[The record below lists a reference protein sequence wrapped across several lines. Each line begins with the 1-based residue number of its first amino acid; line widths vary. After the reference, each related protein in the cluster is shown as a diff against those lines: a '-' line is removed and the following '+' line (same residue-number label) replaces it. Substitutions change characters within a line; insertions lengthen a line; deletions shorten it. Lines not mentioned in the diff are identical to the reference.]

1 MNNFFFFHFIL
12 IAILISNSS
21 DLIPGFEYKKI
32 NIKRYGKNIEIDI
45 FKLNPDS
52 IDVDIINVSDKKTI
66 KEFLGQSDQEN
77 KYFLVC
83 NAGMFNTDYKTNM
96 GYMKRDGLVLN
107 KREHPNYYSV
117 LAFDPITKNL
127 PGFYIYDTDVVSLD
141 SIVKNYNSVVENLRL
156 IKRSRENRW
165 PEQKKKWVELA
176 IGQDLDNNIIIIY
189 CHNELS
195 MFEFNNLILSL
206 PINLSAAQ
214 HLEGNASAQLY
225 FSFKN
230 HKVDL
235 DNGIFVPNLLGFKMR
250 KF

>member
-1 MNNFFFFHFIL
+1 
-12 IAILISNSS
+12 
-21 DLIPGFEYKKI
+21 
-32 NIKRYGKNIEIDI
+32 
-45 FKLNPDS
+45 
-52 IDVDIINVSDKKTI
+52 
-66 KEFLGQSDQEN
+66 
-77 KYFLVC
+77 
-83 NAGMFNTDYKTNM
+83 MFNTDYKTNM

-127 PGFYIYDTDVVSLD
+127 PGFYIYDTDDVSLD

-165 PEQKKKWVELA
+165 PEQKKRWVELA

-206 PINLSAAQ
+206 PINLSAQ

-225 FSFKN
+225 FSFKII
-230 HKVDL
+230 K
-235 DNGIFVPNLLGFKMR
+235 
-250 KF
+250 